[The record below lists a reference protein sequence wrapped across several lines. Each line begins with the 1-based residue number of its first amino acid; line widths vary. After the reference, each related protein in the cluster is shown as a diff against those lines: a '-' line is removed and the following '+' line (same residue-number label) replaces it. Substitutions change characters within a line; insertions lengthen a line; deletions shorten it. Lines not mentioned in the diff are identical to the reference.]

1 MADKVKIF
9 LDAGHGGSDSGAVL
23 GKRHEADDVLR
34 LVLAVGKKLTS
45 GYSNVSVG
53 YSRKTDIYESPTKK
67 AQDSNNFGADYFFS
81 FHRNA
86 SNGKVK
92 GFETEYQ
99 SRSTYKDGVMKDIKA
114 EMKKIGFTLRADAK
128 RVPGVNG
135 LAVLRLTNAPAL
147 LFEIGFIDNKTD
159 NAIFDNKFNEI
170 VNAFVKVIAKW
181 CGLKKKTTEKV
192 VSVPIQSVSI
202 SASFREGSYNKTVK
216 ITKDNHVRS
225 GRGAQYKKLGLLKK
239 GQKVKV
245 LYILKNSAGNLWG
258 SIDYGNDVGYI
269 CLNYAEEI

>member
-1 MADKVKIF
+1 M
-9 LDAGHGGSDSGAVL
+9 SDGNNM
-23 GKRHEADDVLR
+23 KDFE
-34 LVLAVGKKLTS
+34 VLAVTDGEIVLLDELDDQIFAQKMI
-45 GYSNVSVG
+45 GDGFAIRPAGNIVYSPVDGVIG
-53 YSRKTDIYESPTKK
+53 QIAPTKHAVYLSISEDIK
-67 AQDSNNFGADYFFS
+67 LLIHVGIDTIEMKG
-81 FHRNA
+81 
-86 SNGKVK
+86 K